1 VSKLTRLK
9 VPVFLAEGKPRINFE
24 TWRLR
29 VEGLVEEPRTFS
41 LAEIKA
47 LPFSR
52 VDARL
57 TSVSGWSVRAGWEG
71 VLFTDFLKLFWNRET
86 PLVEPSG
93 RGVSRFPSHVTF
105 SSVGGYESTVAL
117 SDLIHPRVLL
127 CYAIEGEP
135 LEIEYGAPVRMIIPN
150 LWGYKSVSC
159 LGRIEFGGEMKGGFW
174 EDRGYTREA
183 AIEQGYTLDINT
195 RQHRQIKGGEIVEF

>member
-1 VSKLTRLK
+1 MSRLARLK
-9 VPVFLAEGKPRINFE
+9 VPVFLAEGKPRIDFE

-29 VEGLVEEPRTFS
+29 VEGLIEEPRVFS

-57 TSVSGWSVRAGWEG
+57 TSVSGWSVRAGWDG
-71 VLFTDFLKLFWNRET
+71 VLFSDFLKLLKLRPEAN
-86 PLVEPSG
+86 
-93 RGVSRFPSHVTF
+93 HVTF
-105 SSVGGYESTVAL
+105 SSVGGYDSTVAL

-127 CYAIEGEP
+127 CYAVEGEP
-135 LEIEYGAPVRMIIPN
+135 LEVEYGAPVRMIIPN

-159 LGRIEFGGEMKGGFW
+159 LGRIEFVSEMKGGFW

-183 AIEQGYTLDINT
+183 LIEPGYTLDINT